1 VFGALGHC
9 PRDKLL
15 GIHLPRINFALKKL
29 DETTPEAWEGGHYWD
44 GTYNQVGDNQCS
56 LADYCLGHFLRGYI
70 QASARYQVRS
80 TILDYYTSAPSLS
93 SRLHSGV
100 HVHAL
105 TSQPTCASESALK
118 LVPGQPSD
126 DEIDRAAE
134 KDYEACLRHSPDVE
148 VSERYARD
156 GGHLTELSSTT
167 ISCTTAITSW
177 AGCMRDGETKR
188 TRGGTLM

>member
-1 VFGALGHC
+1 MFGALGHC

-80 TILDYYTSAPSLS
+80 TILDYYTSAPSLF
-93 SRLHSGV
+93 SRLHSGA
-100 HVHAL
+100 HGHAL

-118 LVPGQPSD
+118 PVPGQPSD

-148 VSERYARD
+148 VSED
-156 GGHLTELSSTT
+156 MLGMVGISLSSARPLYPVSLPLRVGQAVCATGRQ
-167 ISCTTAITSW
+167 SE
-177 AGCMRDGETKR
+177 REEE
-188 TRGGTLM
+188 L